1 LEVAR
6 TQTPDLT
13 FTLASFFEIPDLHT
27 GNLYFEVSPLK
38 EFMRTSSMFIA
49 ALLVVVVAA
58 VFPINPLHAQ
68 QTLGGITGEVTDA
81 SGGVIPNVSVTAAE
95 EQTSLTRTAKTNDS
109 GSYSFVNLPI
119 GVYTLTYSAAGYQ
132 AQKTPHITVQ
142 ADRTATLNVS
152 LKVGQAS
159 TTVEV
164 EAAPLMNA
172 VDTTNGYVME
182 TQQIDAVPL
191 PTGSFTGL
199 AILSPGVNA
208 ELPGGTGAD
217 SGLGNAPIWANGQR
231 DTSNAFL
238 VNGVDASNLFNGKST
253 SEVDSFRVSNNTG
266 QANNAAGGVVPSAA
280 SVYLSI
286 GNAIPTPAP
295 ETIAEVRV
303 NASMYDAQ
311 QGSSSGAHIDMSTKS
326 GTNQYH
332 GGVYAHRGT
341 NWINAAPFFFK
352 KDNNIPASDKN
363 PELHRYILGADIGG
377 PIIKDKLFGF
387 VSYQHLHISD
397 QETGDELL
405 DVPPG
410 LSATNR
416 GAANLI
422 QVAENNWTSSIGFE
436 QFIGFDTTTGGTF
449 NNFSKATNPVAYN
462 LLTAPAQPG
471 EPGNYLVPSALPTA
485 SPNVYSPYNAFLP
498 GTSRFTSN
506 QGVADLDWNLS
517 SKDILA
523 VKYYYQHD
531 PSSSPYAYSNV
542 PGFTAHMD
550 TGSQLGSINNV
561 QTIGSTLS
569 ISETVGV
576 LREKVYATN
585 DQPFAPTGV
594 GMTGAFGN
602 YFPGIT
608 INDALGDAYDSTTGP
623 LYGLT
628 APSLAIGPNAEYQ
641 GANTGVFQNRI
652 MPSGTAIWTKGRH
665 SLAFGGSWSY
675 TQMNLRDRRTGTGN
689 VASPDF
695 VSFLDNWVTPYSTQN
710 FTASTFLQGNANRYY
725 RANETGLFVQDKF
738 QLMPS
743 LSITAGVRYDWN
755 GGLTEKNGDLFNFD
769 PKQYSYDAVNDRI
782 TGSGFIIAGNNKNGT
797 SGVAKTTLT
806 GRQWGIAPRVGF
818 AWQPSAFHSKFVVR
832 GGSGFYYDRGEL
844 FTYLSPGF
852 AAGEVQGGPFGIV
865 QSPPFVTQQHCP
877 YSESFAAN
885 DPTFLYLNYIPI
897 CGGDDFTPPSG
908 GPYTL
913 STPWGPTMGP
923 GPTNPKASDVTN
935 YLPNAAAIIDGTV
948 TGGTVTAGN
957 AQQPFILGVYNR
969 ANKLPYSINF
979 TLNLQYQPRNDLM
992 IEFGYVGNLGRHQ
1005 VIPVP
1010 FNQAQIATPSNPT
1023 HPGGVAAQYFSYG
1036 YTVFNANIP
1045 PFGSPI
1051 CVNLDSTCKYGNM
1064 MNNYEGGNVDLR
1076 VPYIGYSSESE
1087 SYTTA
1092 GIAAYHALTSH
1103 LEKRLSHGLQAGVSY
1118 TFSHATDEQSGL
1130 GLFYNGNNPSNLRG
1144 GYGSADFD
1152 RTHVLN
1158 FTYGYT
1164 IPKFLAENTLAG
1176 KALDSWAIHGVA
1188 VIQSGQPYSII
1199 DYSGAVGSIFYS
1211 TFNGITN
1218 PIVPL
1223 NYAAGCTRKNALTGA
1238 SGAFYNPTTQTG
1250 AALKASCFTLP
1261 LIPVGT
1267 MGVPAGDPFETN
1279 FTSGQRNIFRQS
1291 WQRRADASLTKD
1303 LPIHDQYTLRYS
1315 FDVYNLTN
1323 TTSFDIPQNNVNQ
1336 NQAFNNVPNQIGSV
1350 PDAPTQAAPTNNC
1363 QTNPSGA
1370 NTGFFNC
1377 PAGLGI
1383 TKHTIGSARQIQM
1396 SLHLDF

>member
-1 LEVAR
+1 
-6 TQTPDLT
+6 
-13 FTLASFFEIPDLHT
+13 
-27 GNLYFEVSPLK
+27 
-38 EFMRTSSMFIA
+38 MIA
-49 ALLVVVVAA
+49 AAM
-58 VFPINPLHAQ
+58 FSTHPLNAQ

-81 SGGVIPNVSVTAAE
+81 SGGVIPNVAVTVTE
-95 EQTSLTRTAKTNDS
+95 EQTSLTRTTKTNGS

-119 GVYTLTYSAAGYQ
+119 GVYTLNYTAAGYQ

-142 ADRTATLNVS
+142 ADRTATVNAS

-199 AILSPGVNA
+199 AILSPGVDA
-208 ELPGGTGAD
+208 ELPGGTGAN

-253 SEVDSFRVSNNTG
+253 SQVDSFRVVNNTG
-266 QANNAAGGVVPSAA
+266 QANNAAGGVIPSAA
-280 SVYLSI
+280 SVYLAI

-311 QGSSSGAHIDMSTKS
+311 QGSDSGAHIDMSTKS
-326 GTNQYH
+326 GTNQFH

-363 PELHRYILGADIGG
+363 PELHRYILGGDIGG

-387 VSYQHLHISD
+387 VGYQHLHISD

-410 LSATNR
+410 LAPTGR
-416 GAANLI
+416 GVANLI
-422 QVAENNWTSSIGFE
+422 SVANNNWTSNIGYE
-436 QFIGFDTTTGGTF
+436 QSSGFDPTFGGTYNGF
-449 NNFSKATNPVAYN
+449 GPGTNPVAYN
-462 LLTAPAQPG
+462 LLTAPSLPG
-471 EPGNYLVPSALPTA
+471 EPGNYLVPSPLATA

-498 GTSRFTSN
+498 GTSRFTSDM
-506 QGVADLDWNLS
+506 GVADLDWNVS
-517 SKDILA
+517 AKDIVA
-523 VKYYYQHD
+523 IKYYYQHD

-561 QTIGSTLS
+561 QTIGSNLS

-576 LREKVYATN
+576 LREKAYATN
-585 DQPFAPTGV
+585 DQPWAPGQLNTPAAGL
-594 GMTGAFGN
+594 TAAFGG
-602 YFPGIT
+602 YFPGFT
-608 INDALGDAYDSTTGP
+608 INDAIGDQYDSSTGP
-623 LYGLT
+623 LYGGV
-628 APSLAIGPNAEYQ
+628 APSLSIGPDAEYQ
-641 GANTGVFQNRI
+641 AENTGVFQNRI
-652 MPSGTAIWTKGRH
+652 EPSGTAIWSKGRH
-665 SLAFGGSWSY
+665 SLSFGGSWTY
-675 TQMNLRDRRTGTGN
+675 TQLNLRDRRTGTGS

-695 VSFLDNWVTPYSTQN
+695 VSFLDNWLTPYSTQN
-710 FTASTFLQGNANRYY
+710 FTASTYLQGNANRYY
-725 RANETGLFVQDKF
+725 RANETGLFAQDKF
-738 QLMPS
+738 QVTPT

-755 GGLTEKNGDLFNFD
+755 GGLTEKNGDIINFD
-769 PKQYSYDAVNDRI
+769 PSQYSYNVASDTI
-782 TGSGFIIAGNNKNGT
+782 TSSGFIIAGNNANGT
-797 SGVAKTTLT
+797 TGVSKTTLT
-806 GRQWGIAPRVGF
+806 GRQWGIAPRLGF

-832 GGSGFYYDRGEL
+832 GGSGLYYDRGEL
-844 FTYLSPGF
+844 YTYLSPGY
-852 AAGEVQGGPFGIV
+852 AAGEVEGGPFGIA
-865 QSPPFVTQQHCP
+865 QTPPFVTQQHCP
-877 YSESFAAN
+877 YSSSFQAA

-897 CGGDDFTPPSG
+897 CGGDYFTPPTG
-908 GPYTL
+908 GNYTL
-913 STPWGPTMGP
+913 STPWGPTRGAGP
-923 GPTNPKASDVTN
+923 SNPKASDVN
-935 YLPNAAAIIDGTV
+935 KYLPNAADIIDGTV
-948 TGGTVTAGN
+948 TGSN

-992 IEFGYVGNLGRHQ
+992 IEVGYVGNLGRHQ

-1010 FNQAQIATPSNPT
+1010 FNQAQIATPGSPT
-1023 HPGGVAAQYFSYG
+1023 HPGGLATQYYSYG
-1036 YTVFNANIP
+1036 YTVYDPNSFY
-1045 PFGSPI
+1045 PI
-1051 CVNLDSTCKYGNM
+1051 CVNNDPGCADGPM
-1064 MNNYEGGNVDLR
+1064 QNNFEGGNVDLR

-1087 SYTTA
+1087 SYTAA

-1103 LEKRLSHGLQAGVSY
+1103 LEKRLSHGFLAGVSY
-1118 TFSHATDEQSGL
+1118 TYSHATDEQSGL
-1130 GLFYNGNNPSNLRG
+1130 GLFYNGNNPTNLRS

-1158 FTYGYT
+1158 FTYSYT
-1164 IPKFLAENTLAG
+1164 LPKFLPESTLAG
-1176 KALDSWAIHGVA
+1176 KALDSWAIHGLA
-1188 VIQSGQPYSII
+1188 IIQSGQPYSII

-1223 NYAAGCTRKNALTGA
+1223 NYAAGCNRKNALTGA
-1238 SGAFYNPTTQTG
+1238 NGAFYNPTTQTG

-1279 FTSGQRNIFRQS
+1279 FTTGQRNIFRQS
-1291 WQRRADASLTKD
+1291 WQRRADASLTKE
-1303 LPIHDQYTLRYS
+1303 LPIHNQFKLTYD

-1323 TTSFDIPQNNVNQ
+1323 TSSFDIPQNNVNQ
-1336 NQAFNNVPNQIGSV
+1336 NQAFNNVPDAIGTGFGGY
-1350 PDAPTQAAPTNNC
+1350 PAQAAPTNNC
-1363 QTNPSGA
+1363 QTNTGA
-1370 NTGFFNC
+1370 NNGFYNC

-1383 TKHTIGSARQIQM
+1383 TKHAIGSARQIQM
-1396 SLHLDF
+1396 ALHLDF

>member
-1 LEVAR
+1 
-6 TQTPDLT
+6 
-13 FTLASFFEIPDLHT
+13 
-27 GNLYFEVSPLK
+27 
-38 EFMRTSSMFIA
+38 MRTSSLWFA
-49 ALLVVVVAA
+49 ALLAMTTAA
-58 VFPINPLHAQ
+58 LFTVQPLKAQ

-81 SGGVIPNVSVTAAE
+81 SGGVIPNAAVTVTE
-95 EQTSLTRTAKTNDS
+95 EQTSLTRTTKTNGS

-119 GVYTLTYSAAGYQ
+119 GVYTLTYSAAGYE

-142 ADRTATLNVS
+142 ADRTATVNAS
-152 LKVGQAS
+152 LKVGQTS

-199 AILSPGVNA
+199 AILSPGVDA
-208 ELPGGTGAD
+208 ELPGGTGAN

-253 SEVDSFRVSNNTG
+253 SQVDSFRVVNNTG
-266 QANNAAGGVVPSAA
+266 QANNAAGGVIPSAA
-280 SVYLSI
+280 SVYLAI

-311 QGSSSGAHIDMSTKS
+311 QGSDSGAHIDMSTKS
-326 GTNQYH
+326 GTNQFH

-363 PELHRYILGADIGG
+363 PELHRYILGGDIGG

-387 VSYQHLHISD
+387 VGYQHLHISD

-410 LSATNR
+410 LATSGR
-416 GAANLI
+416 GVANLI
-422 QVAENNWTSSIGFE
+422 SVADNNWTSNIGY
-436 QFIGFDTTTGGTF
+436 QQDSGFDPTYGATYNPGTGTYSGGTYNGF
-449 NNFSKATNPVAYN
+449 GPGANPVAYD
-462 LLTAPAQPG
+462 LLTAPALPG
-471 EPGNYLVPSALPTA
+471 EPGNYLVPSPLATA
-485 SPNVYSPYNAFLP
+485 SPNIYSPYNAFLP
-498 GTSRFTSN
+498 GTSRFTSD
-506 QGVADLDWNLS
+506 QGVADLDWNVS
-517 SKDILA
+517 SRDIVA

-542 PGFTAHMD
+542 PGFTGHMD

-585 DQPFAPTGV
+585 DQPWAPGQAGTPAAGL
-594 GMTGAFGN
+594 TAAFGG
-602 YFPGIT
+602 YFPGFT
-608 INDALGDAYDSTTGP
+608 INDAIGDQYDSSTGP
-623 LYGLT
+623 LYGGV
-628 APSLAIGPNAEYQ
+628 APSLSIGPDAEYQ
-641 GANTGVFQNRI
+641 AENTGMFQNRI
-652 MPSGTAIWTKGRH
+652 MPSGTAIWSKGRH
-665 SLAFGGSWSY
+665 SLSFGGSWSY
-675 TQMNLRDRRTGTGN
+675 TQLNLRDRRTGTGS

-710 FTASTFLQGNANRYY
+710 FTASTYLQGNANRYY
-725 RANETGLFVQDKF
+725 RANETGLFAQDKF
-738 QLMPS
+738 QVTPT

-755 GGLTEKNGDLFNFD
+755 GGLTEKNGDIINFD
-769 PKQYSYDAVNDRI
+769 PSKYSYNVASDTI
-782 TGSGFIIAGNNKNGT
+782 TSSGFIIAGNNANGT
-797 SGVAKTTLT
+797 TGVSKTTLT
-806 GRQWGIAPRVGF
+806 GRQWGIAPRLGL

-832 GGSGFYYDRGEL
+832 GGSGLYYDRGEL
-844 FTYLSPGF
+844 YTYLSPGY
-852 AAGEVQGGPFGIV
+852 AAGEVEGGPFGIA
-865 QSPPFVTQQHCP
+865 QTPPFVTQQHCP
-877 YSESFAAN
+877 YSSSFQTNTFQEA
-885 DPTFLYLNYIPI
+885 TFLYLNYIPI
-897 CGGDDFTPPSG
+897 CGGDYFTPPTG
-908 GPYTL
+908 GDYTL
-913 STPWGPTMGP
+913 STPWGPTFGAGP
-923 GPTNPKASDVTN
+923 SNPKASDVNN
-935 YLPNAAAIIDGTV
+935 YLPNAADIIDGTV
-948 TGGTVTAGN
+948 SGSNG
-957 AQQPFILGVYNR
+957 QQPFILGVYNR

-979 TLNLQYQPRNDLM
+979 TLNIQYQPRNDLM
-992 IEFGYVGNLGRHQ
+992 IEIGYVGNLGRHQ

-1010 FNQAQIATPSNPT
+1010 FNQAQIATPGNPT
-1023 HPGGVAAQYFSYG
+1023 HPGGLATQYYSYG
-1036 YTVFNANIP
+1036 YTVYDPNSFY
-1045 PFGSPI
+1045 PI
-1051 CVNLDSTCKYGNM
+1051 CVNNDPSCTYGPM
-1064 MNNYEGGNVDLR
+1064 QNNFEGGNVDLR

-1087 SYTTA
+1087 SYTAA

-1103 LEKRLSHGLQAGVSY
+1103 LEKRLSHGFLAGVSY
-1118 TFSHATDEQSGL
+1118 TYSHATDEQSGL
-1130 GLFYNGNNPSNLRG
+1130 GLFYNGNNPTNLRS

-1158 FTYGYT
+1158 FTYSYT
-1164 IPKFLAENTLAG
+1164 LPKFFSESTLAG
-1176 KALDSWAIHGVA
+1176 KAIDSWSIHGIA
-1188 VIQSGQPYSII
+1188 IIQSGQPYSII

-1238 SGAFYNPTTQTG
+1238 NGAFYNPTTQTG

-1267 MGVPAGDPFETN
+1267 MGVPAGDPYETN
-1279 FTSGQRNIFRQS
+1279 FTTGQRNIFRQS
-1291 WQRRADASLTKD
+1291 WQRRADASLTKE
-1303 LPIHDQYTLRYS
+1303 LPIHGQYKLTYD

-1323 TTSFDIPQNNVNQ
+1323 TSSFDIPQNNVNQ
-1336 NQAFNNVPNQIGSV
+1336 NQAFNNVPDAIGSSMY
-1350 PDAPTQAAPTNNC
+1350 APTQAAPTNNC
-1363 QTNPSGA
+1363 QTNPGGT

-1383 TKHTIGSARQIQM
+1383 TKHAIGSARQIQM
-1396 SLHLDF
+1396 ALHLDF